1 MTETRKKKKSL
12 RKVLLVLLFVAIN
25 VAVIVATAVNEFGDR
40 QNASQLSE
48 VTLNWWMLIPA
59 VLCFVVG
66 VFANVVKY
74 VLMIKKS
81 SPAEKK
87 MDNKEIW
94 KLAWRVVM
102 LGRYYDNITPASI
115 GGQPFQI
122 YHMRKHSNL
131 PAGET
136 TSIPICG
143 MITSQ
148 IGFLIIAL
156 VCFAYGGVFK
166 DNPAL
171 LVAGWI
177 GLAVYA
183 FWPVM
188 VAGTSLFPKGV
199 SKILQFGVKILVKLH
214 IVKNRE
220 ATLNK
225 VEHEVNEYSK
235 SIKKIL
241 RVRGLF
247 VKIIIWSVIYN
258 FAIVAI
264 PFFVLKAF
272 GGDIDFFKCLAMT
285 VAVTAAVYFVPT
297 PGNAGAAEGTFY
309 IVFSALS
316 TGFIFWA
323 MLVWR
328 LISYYS
334 YIIIGPLIY
343 FRMHLEKKKSETK
356 KYV

>member
-1 MTETRKKKKSL
+1 MTANNKRKKSL
-12 RKVLLVLLFVAIN
+12 RRILLIILFVAIN
-25 VAVIVATAVNEFGDR
+25 AIVITATAVNEFGDKK
-40 QNASQLSE
+40 NAAELNEVRLS
-48 VTLNWWMLIPA
+48 WWMLVPA
-59 VLCFVVG
+59 VLCFVIG
-66 VFANVVKY
+66 VIANMMKY
-74 VLMIKKS
+74 VLMIKRS
-81 SPAEKK
+81 YPPDKK
-87 MDNKEIW
+87 INSKEVR

-102 LGRYYDNITPASI
+102 LGRYYDNVTPASI

-122 YHMRKHSNL
+122 YHMRKHSDL

-136 TSIPICG
+136 TSIPICA

-156 VCFAYGGVFK
+156 ICFAYGGVFR

-188 VAGTSLFPKGV
+188 VAGTSLFPKAV
-199 SKILQFGVKILVKLH
+199 SKFLQFGVKILAKID

-220 ATLNK
+220 ATLKK
-225 VEHEVNEYSK
+225 VEREVNEYSK
-235 SIKKIL
+235 SVKKIL
-241 RVRGLF
+241 KKRGMF
-247 VKIIIWSVIYN
+247 AKIVILSVIYN
-258 FAIVAI
+258 SAIVAI

-309 IVFSALS
+309 VVFSALS
-316 TGFIFWA
+316 TGYIFWA

-343 FRMHLEKKKSETK
+343 FRMHLEKKKGETK
-356 KYV
+356 